1 MTCSLA
7 RALSLVSFAASLI
20 FVAAPAQ
27 ASCLLQPYRGP
38 VKLDLIRGGL
48 PTPSDRVCGM
58 ASMSP
63 TATNQSRLS
72 LREPPKDRSQNQ
84 ARNGAQTR

>member
-7 RALSLVSFAASLI
+7 RALSLLSFAATLMVI
-20 FVAAPAQ
+20 AAPAQ

-48 PTPSDRVCGM
+48 PTTSDRVCGM
-58 ASMSP
+58 ASISA

-72 LREPPKDRSQNQ
+72 LREPAKDRSQDQ
-84 ARNGAQTR
+84 ARN